1 MFAAA
6 SLISQVWHVICSVA
20 KAFANVAFTGS
31 LLLEFALAGGIVW
44 YSKRRPKDAPLSWGQ
59 AMVAA
64 AYLAFAN
71 VAFTGSLLLSGVMT
85 GAIIVYAKRRPKA
98 AGATLTWGQ
107 AMAAAMYCSFL
118 MFFFFGVVPDRWRV
132 YSAGSLGMRSDA
144 ILAGPGSTGW
154 LTNFPVVIS
163 KAIVSDLVTVN
174 LYMVGLVTT
183 FKVWGIWQARG
194 SNVSDEVETSTY
206 GRPLVKS

>member
-6 SLISQVWHVICSVA
+6 SLISQFWHVICSCA
-20 KAFANVAFTGS
+20 
-31 LLLEFALAGGIVW
+31 
-44 YSKRRPKDAPLSWGQ
+44 
-59 AMVAA
+59 
-64 AYLAFAN
+64 LAFAN
-71 VAFTGSLLLSGVMT
+71 VAFTGSLLLSGVLT
-85 GAIIVYAKRRPKA
+85 GAIILFAKRRPK
-98 AGATLTWGQ
+98 GAPLTWGQ

-154 LTNFPVVIS
+154 LTNFPVVVS